1 MCRLYVQN
9 FKSIQVAFMSIFH
22 LPLRHVLLAFVFA
35 AALIVGCGASEP
47 ALPDVTLPVPS
58 VPAILPDATPAA
70 PTPIPTSTP
79 IPPAPPSDSSGITLT
94 IAVAPLSP
102 DIPQYDRGDW
112 SHWRDAD
119 RDCQDARQ
127 ETLIAE
133 SHSAVSYR
141 STDRCRVES
150 GEWFGA
156 YTGESFTDPGDLDV
170 DHMVPLANAHDSGG
184 WAWSRERKA
193 DYANDLLYDNH
204 LIAVKASANRQKGR
218 KGPEEWRPS
227 RREYWCQYAIDWAT
241 VKQNW
246 GLTATQREAD
256 ALGEMLATCDE
267 PTSLVIVSG
276 AGAAASPSAPPA
288 STATPTPPSAPSSGE
303 LPYDP
308 DGPDRDCGDFDS
320 WDDAQAFFLAAG
332 GPDDDPH
339 RLDGNGDGVA
349 CNSLRRN

>member
-1 MCRLYVQN
+1 MRVNSQEYRNIVTPILTMVVILL
-9 FKSIQVAFMSIFH
+9 F
-22 LPLRHVLLAFVFA
+22 VL
-35 AALIVGCGASEP
+35 GCGATEP
-47 ALPDVTLPVPS
+47 PLPSASVPVPS
-58 VPAILPDATPAA
+58 VPTTSPSATPAPPA
-70 PTPIPTSTP
+70 ESPTSVSPAATVPPTSAASTP
-79 IPPAPPSDSSGITLT
+79 AVPAPSDGRTITAS
-94 IAVAPLSP
+94 IAPVSHDLP
-102 DIPQYDRGDW
+102 DYDRDDW
-112 SHWRDAD
+112 RHWNDDD

-133 SHSAVSYR
+133 SRSAVSYR
-141 STDRCRVES
+141 NADRCRVES
-150 GEWFGA
+150 GEWFGV

-204 LIAVKASANRQKGR
+204 LITVKASANRQKGR

-241 VKQNW
+241 IKQNW

-256 ALGEMLATCDE
+256 ALGEMLATCIE

-276 AGAAASPSAPPA
+276 TGAATSPSAPPA
-288 STATPTPPSAPSSGE
+288 STATPIPPSVPSSSE
-303 LPYDP
+303 LLYDP
-308 DGPDRDCGDFDS
+308 DGPDRNCGDFDT

-332 GPDDDPH
+332 GPNDDPH
-339 RLDGNGDGVA
+339 RLDGDGDGVA